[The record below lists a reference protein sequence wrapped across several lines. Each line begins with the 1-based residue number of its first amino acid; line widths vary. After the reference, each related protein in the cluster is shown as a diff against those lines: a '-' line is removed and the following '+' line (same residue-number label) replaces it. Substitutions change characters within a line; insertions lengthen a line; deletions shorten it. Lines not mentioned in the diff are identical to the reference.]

1 MSAVTTL
8 KQNTE
13 FHRVYGRGKSVSS
26 PVLVTYALKSR
37 HPVCRVGITASK
49 KLGNAVARNRCRRV
63 IRAAYMSL
71 APECN
76 GGWDIVFVAR
86 FRTRNQKMQ
95 SVAAVMERQLIELGV
110 IESDSGEIPS

>member
-37 HPVCRVGITASK
+37 NSVCRVGITASK
-49 KLGNAVARNRCRRV
+49 KLGNAVVRNRCRRV
-63 IRAAYMSL
+63 IRAAYSSL
-71 APECN
+71 APEC
-76 GGWDIVFVAR
+76 GAGWDIVFVAR
-86 FRTRNQKMQ
+86 YKTRSQKMQ
-95 SVAAVMERQLIELGV
+95 SVASVMERQLIELGV
-110 IESDSGEIPS
+110 IENDSGEISS